1 MEIAAHLDKISRLDA
16 LRRRLDPN
24 DDFEVWFWTTMNAG
38 TNAINAA
45 LHATDITDPGEGFP
59 QQPSVYMIAGDE
71 PGTFVA
77 AFRPLGDVL
86 HIGRPKIDKPL
97 PDSVQKMAD
106 FMHIIEEWRDPCV
119 RDGEPVTPE
128 VIAAVDGAYAD
139 LMATAE
145 GAIPGMKG

>member
-1 MEIAAHLDKISRLDA
+1 MGGPFFFGASLFLGFIEGVDQGGGGCVTLKI
-16 LRRRLDPN
+16 
-24 DDFEVWFWTTMNAG
+24 G
-38 TNAINAA
+38 NAINAA

-59 QQPSVYMIAGDE
+59 QQPSVYLIAGDE